1 MSRCGWLTVGCLSR
15 GHRSI
20 SLLLSPQGAL
30 SHYLCR
36 HFPSAGWPASL
47 SVPCLETLGFAPCL
61 ETFQLGAS
69 GFLLCYTCDLKWYL
83 SLILPGLVGPVVPL
97 VVPA

>member
-30 SHYLCR
+30 LVIICAAT
-36 HFPSAGWPASL
+36 FPRLAGWAFCPLFCATS
-47 SVPCLETLGFAPCL
+47 APCL

-69 GFLLCYTCDLKWYL
+69 GFLLCYTCDFKWYL
-83 SLILPGLVGPVVPL
+83 SLILPGLVGLVVPL

>member
-1 MSRCGWLTVGCLSR
+1 MADCRLSFQGTQKHFSAALSPGCPQSLFVLPLSFGWL
-15 GHRSI
+15 
-20 SLLLSPQGAL
+20 
-30 SHYLCR
+30 
-36 HFPSAGWPASL
+36 AGRLFCPLFCATS
-47 SVPCLETLGFAPCL
+47 APCL